1 MNYMA
6 GTLSPEQMM
15 QQQLIAEALRAPGTQ
30 TSALNTASPGVQ
42 MPGSQ
47 GGINQFV
54 GNALGGAVK
63 GIMGQMQNG
72 AVFNNGNAIASPVP
86 NYPTVTDITPAG
98 YNG

>member
-15 QQQLIAEALRAPGTQ
+15 QQQMMAEALRAPGTQ
-30 TSALNTASPGVQ
+30 ASALNTASPGVQ
-42 MPGSQ
+42 MPQSSNGM
-47 GGINQFV
+47 NQFV

-63 GIMGQMQNG
+63 GIMGQIQNG

-86 NYPTVTDITPAG
+86 APATVQDITPVG
-98 YNG
+98 W